1 MSSVQFSVP
10 KGFFPAKKGLRL
22 GDPLS
27 PFLFVLVSEA
37 LSLMIEATSSAHL
50 IKGFE
55 VARNAPIVGH
65 LQYENDTFIYSEDEP
80 EQILNVK
87 AILIYMK
94 QSQAL
99 RLTSSK
105 VRF

>member
-1 MSSVQFSVP
+1 MGV
-10 KGFFPAKKGLRL
+10 
-22 GDPLS
+22 
-27 PFLFVLVSEA
+27 A

-55 VARNAPIVGH
+55 AARNAPIVSH
-65 LQYENDTFIYSEDEP
+65 QKYENETFIYSEDEP